1 MKHLYTNTND
11 TVIATSI
18 KDAVKV
24 WEEWS
29 RSEYDDSYDEF
40 KQIDDEENV
49 SVSIE
54 GYEGKPDKGN
64 LVIPKEHS
72 VEESFGNFIFTTRS
86 KNWAKSN
93 KRCFFSSD
101 DF

>member
-1 MKHLYTNTND
+1 MKHLFTNTND
-11 TVIATSI
+11 TVIATSV

-40 KQIDDEENV
+40 EQINDEDDI
-49 SVSIE
+49 SITIE
-54 GYEGKPDKGN
+54 GWNGKPDKGD
-64 LVIPKEHS
+64 LVIPRKHDK
-72 VEESFGNFIFTTRS
+72 EESFENFVFTAKA

-93 KRCFFSSD
+93 KRSLFSSD